1 MYEGG
6 GKRKK
11 RKIEK
16 KRKQNKRSMET
27 RDNVRERDTV
37 VTGKMDNQGK
47 EKRNE
52 LWYGARGE
60 EEKNEKRCKE

>member
-1 MYEGG
+1 
-6 GKRKK
+6 
-11 RKIEK
+11 
-16 KRKQNKRSMET
+16 MET
-27 RDNVRERDTV
+27 RDNVRERDIV

>member
-1 MYEGG
+1 MYEGEKREKEEKEEK

-11 RKIEK
+11 IEK
-16 KRKQNKRSMET
+16 KKQNKRSMET

-47 EKRNE
+47 EKRND
-52 LWYGARGE
+52 G
-60 EEKNEKRCKE
+60 